1 MRSVFYLGTC
11 STCTKII
18 KELNLSKDFELR
30 DIKKSPMSEEE
41 VDLMAKMA
49 GSYEAIFSRKAMKY
63 RALGLHEKQL
73 SEKDYRQ
80 YILQEY
86 TFLKRP
92 VCILD
97 DKIFVGNTKK
107 VVSELAETLSN
118 E

>member
-30 DIKKSPMSEEE
+30 DIKKSPMSEE
-41 VDLMAKMA
+41 
-49 GSYEAIFSRKAMKY
+49 IFSRKAMKY